1 LASAAFPGVF
11 APVRLAVQDFEFDPA
26 KTIGTSTITLGDGG
40 IHDNLGTPFSLASS
54 RRKKHPLSTYSPS
67 PSQLIVVNSSSSKQ
81 TYVSLPRNPI
91 LARAFGLFRQI
102 AVIADSNSSARASGL
117 EEVFL
122 RALEDRGEEAGVVV
136 SIEESPLA
144 VCEEIEQ

>member
-1 LASAAFPGVF
+1 
-11 APVRLAVQDFEFDPA
+11 
-26 KTIGTSTITLGDGG
+26 
-40 IHDNLGTPFSLASS
+40 PFSLASS

-144 VCEEIEQ
+144 VCEEIEQLFAGRQSPAIDTVQVRAKSMLRVLSEYPMERTDWDGL